1 MEKNNKNKEVKLT
14 GKKSD
19 MNKALRAQ
27 KIRRQRKMRKQ
38 RRIRGFATLLAIAS
52 IGVGGYTLNDM
63 NKTSKE
69 LDEAIEQV
77 DNFMKENG
85 IDEND
90 TKTEKEKFMDSIVVD
105 KSTLENSEVTGN
117 KEIIDQILEK
127 YNSNMPEETEKISK
141 EDIGIIKENLGNGNI
156 YKETDE
162 NGNTK
167 YIQNHQ
173 EGQNGNLEWID
184 EQNIGDVI
192 AVIDKENHTT
202 IAGIGEIEGKYV
214 PVEIKQMILS
224 QDAQNPYKESEY
236 YVKLKGSEKNYTR
249 LNKAYQKRLKEIE
262 AKSKQDTEMEIS

>member
-85 IDEND
+85 ID
-90 TKTEKEKFMDSIVVD
+90 
-105 KSTLENSEVTGN
+105 
-117 KEIIDQILEK
+117 
-127 YNSNMPEETEKISK
+127 
-141 EDIGIIKENLGNGNI
+141 
-156 YKETDE
+156 
-162 NGNTK
+162 
-167 YIQNHQ
+167 
-173 EGQNGNLEWID
+173 
-184 EQNIGDVI
+184 
-192 AVIDKENHTT
+192 
-202 IAGIGEIEGKYV
+202 
-214 PVEIKQMILS
+214 
-224 QDAQNPYKESEY
+224 
-236 YVKLKGSEKNYTR
+236 
-249 LNKAYQKRLKEIE
+249 
-262 AKSKQDTEMEIS
+262 

>member
-90 TKTEKEKFMDSIVVD
+90 TRTEKEKFMDSIVVD

-156 YKETDE
+156 
-162 NGNTK
+162 
-167 YIQNHQ
+167 
-173 EGQNGNLEWID
+173 
-184 EQNIGDVI
+184 
-192 AVIDKENHTT
+192 
-202 IAGIGEIEGKYV
+202 
-214 PVEIKQMILS
+214 
-224 QDAQNPYKESEY
+224 
-236 YVKLKGSEKNYTR
+236 
-249 LNKAYQKRLKEIE
+249 
-262 AKSKQDTEMEIS
+262 

>member
-1 MEKNNKNKEVKLT
+1 M
-14 GKKSD
+14 KKVI
-19 MNKALRAQ
+19 KALVIIIAIILVITATIGIFIWTKLN
-27 KIRRQRKMRKQ
+27 KIN
-38 RRIRGFATLLAIAS
+38 
-52 IGVGGYTLNDM
+52 Y
-63 NKTSKE
+63 
-69 LDEAIEQV
+69 
-77 DNFMKENG
+77 
-85 IDEND
+85 
-90 TKTEKEKFMDSIVVD
+90 
-105 KSTLENSEVTGN
+105 
-117 KEIIDQILEK
+117 
-127 YNSNMPEETEKISK
+127 EKISK